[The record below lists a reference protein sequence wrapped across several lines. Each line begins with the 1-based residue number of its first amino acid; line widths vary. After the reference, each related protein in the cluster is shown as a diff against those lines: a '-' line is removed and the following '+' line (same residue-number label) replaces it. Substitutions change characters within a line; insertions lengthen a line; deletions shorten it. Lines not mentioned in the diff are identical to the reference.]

1 MLFTMLVVVLVMVI
15 VVIVIVLLF
24 TVLIMVSMGVAAWRQ
39 AVFIAQFANRKT
51 QKTAITHVRK
61 TSIECR
67 GLRIGIADEAI
78 GIRELLSMLL
88 VIVMLVVI
96 VMLFM
101 IVVSQAQSFLN
112 MLLKTLQARLVNG
125 EAVNANIVAFTGKA
139 V

>member
-15 VVIVIVLLF
+15 VVIIMIVIVLLF

-96 VMLFM
+96 V
-101 IVVSQAQSFLN
+101 VSQAQSFLN

>member
-1 MLFTMLVVVLVMVI
+1 M
-15 VVIVIVLLF
+15 
-24 TVLIMVSMGVAAWRQ
+24 AAWRQ

-88 VIVMLVVI
+88 VIVML
-96 VMLFM
+96 FM

>member
-1 MLFTMLVVVLVMVI
+1 M
-15 VVIVIVLLF
+15 
-24 TVLIMVSMGVAAWRQ
+24 AAWRQ

-96 VMLFM
+96 VM

>member
-96 VMLFM
+96 VM